1 MKRNQEK
8 LFRVFLGLMRKIKK
22 ISCVSCG
29 KESLEKN
36 EIGINKKLLG
46 EQVESFYCM
55 DCLADYLGVS
65 VQDILDK
72 VEEFKD
78 QGCKLFE

>member
-1 MKRNQEK
+1 
-8 LFRVFLGLMRKIKK
+8 MRKVKK
-22 ISCVSCG
+22 VSCASCG
-29 KESLEKN
+29 KEALEKN

-46 EQVESFYCM
+46 EQVESVYCM

-72 VEEFKD
+72 IEEFKD

>member
-1 MKRNQEK
+1 
-8 LFRVFLGLMRKIKK
+8 MRKNKK
-22 ISCVSCG
+22 VSCVSCG

-36 EIGINKKLLG
+36 EVGINKKLLG

-72 VEEFKD
+72 IEEFKD

>member
-1 MKRNQEK
+1 
-8 LFRVFLGLMRKIKK
+8 MRKFKK
-22 ISCVSCG
+22 VSCVSCG
-29 KESLEKN
+29 KEALEKN

-46 EQVESFYCM
+46 EQIETFFCM

-65 VQDILDK
+65 VQDVLDK
-72 VEEFKD
+72 IEEFKD

>member
-1 MKRNQEK
+1 
-8 LFRVFLGLMRKIKK
+8 MRKIKK
-22 ISCVSCG
+22 VSCVSCG
-29 KESLEKN
+29 KEALEKN

-46 EQVESFYCM
+46 EQLESFYCI

-65 VQDILDK
+65 VQDVQDK
-72 VEEFKD
+72 IEEFKD

>member
-1 MKRNQEK
+1 
-8 LFRVFLGLMRKIKK
+8 MRKVKK

-29 KESLEKN
+29 KEALDKD

-46 EQVESFYCM
+46 EQVETFYCM

-65 VQDILDK
+65 VEDILDK
-72 VEEFKD
+72 IEEFKD

>member
-1 MKRNQEK
+1 MKK
-8 LFRVFLGLMRKIKK
+8 V
-22 ISCVSCG
+22 SCVSCG
-29 KESLEKN
+29 KEALEKN

-55 DCLADYLGVS
+55 DCLADFLGVS

-72 VEEFKD
+72 IEEFKD

>member
-1 MKRNQEK
+1 MC
-8 LFRVFLGLMRKIKK
+8 KIKK

>member
-1 MKRNQEK
+1 MHKT
-8 LFRVFLGLMRKIKK
+8 KK
-22 ISCVSCG
+22 VSCVSCG
-29 KESLEKN
+29 KEALEKN

-46 EQVESFYCM
+46 ERVTAFYCM
-55 DCLADYLGVS
+55 DCLAEYLGVT

-72 VEEFKD
+72 IEEFKD

>member
-1 MKRNQEK
+1 
-8 LFRVFLGLMRKIKK
+8 MRKIKK
-22 ISCVSCG
+22 ISCDSFR